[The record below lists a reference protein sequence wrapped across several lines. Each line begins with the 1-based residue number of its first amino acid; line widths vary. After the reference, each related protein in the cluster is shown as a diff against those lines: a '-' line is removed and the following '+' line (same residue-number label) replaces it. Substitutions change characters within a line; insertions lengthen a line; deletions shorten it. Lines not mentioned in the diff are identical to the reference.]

1 MHGSWGSMPI
11 PKNAIE
17 LSQRLGAEESCLALL
32 NEVRW
37 AKGFIGQIANMM
49 MDISYTIAKEPVINQ

>member
-1 MHGSWGSMPI
+1 MPI

-37 AKGFIGQIANMM
+37 AKGFISQIANMM
-49 MDISYTIAKEPVINQ
+49 MDISYTNAKEPVINQ